1 MMTIKDYA
9 VDVDKTIE
17 EIEALCD
24 KIGIDYKDENT
35 DLDETSIIE
44 LDNELQNE
52 ENQNEENQNEE
63 IVNDEIEEER
73 RLEEEVEDKAEEL
86 ANETNID
93 LDDTT
98 SFTKVKQKQAR
109 KNDNI
114 KSKKEFLKERKK
126 IYKHREKLQSNE
138 TTIDDNII
146 IYKENMTVTDLAN
159 ELSVTPIELV
169 KKLMGLGI
177 MASVNQSLDFDSAE
191 VLVAEYDKVL
201 KKEETQD
208 IANFEN
214 YEIEDKEDDLVP
226 RPPVVTIMGHV
237 DHGKTTLLDAIR
249 NTDVVS
255 GEAGGIT
262 QAIGAYSVKYNN
274 KLITFIDTPGHAAF
288 TEMRARGASI
298 TDIVII
304 IVAADDG
311 IMPQT
316 IEAIDH
322 AKAAKVP
329 IIVAINKIDKPDANI
344 DRVMTGLVENGLTPE
359 EWGGDVIVNKI
370 SAKTGVGINELLEN
384 ILLVAE
390 MQEYKANPNRYATG
404 TVIESKK
411 DNKVGTMATL
421 LIQNG
426 TLRLGDPIVV
436 GNYYGKVRTL
446 KDDRGNNIVEAKPST
461 PVEITGL
468 SDIPSAGDK
477 FMAFE
482 SEKQAKEI
490 AHERQLKAKKADTN
504 LAGMSLEDLFGR
516 IKEGEK
522 EINVVLKAD
531 VNGSLEA
538 VKGVLEKIDVE
549 GVKVNIIRA
558 GVGAVTESD
567 VVLAS
572 ASKAI
577 IIAFNVRSNNATLDT
592 AKEYGIEIKYYDIIY
607 KVAEDMEKAMKGML
621 DPEFEEKVIGQVE
634 VRQIFK
640 FSKVGLIAGCHV
652 ISGIIKSNAKA
663 RIIRDNIV
671 IYNGEV
677 NTLQHEK
684 DQVKEVKKDM
694 DCGITLTNCQDYK
707 EKDIIEVYELVEIKK

>member
-9 VDVDKTIE
+9 QDVELEIE

-24 KIGIDYKDENT
+24 KIGIEYQDENT
-35 DLDETSIIE
+35 DLDETSIIL
-44 LDNELQNE
+44 LDNAVAEKDNE
-52 ENQNEENQNEE
+52 EDANEDEE
-63 IVNDEIEEER
+63 VEEER

-86 ANETNID
+86 AFNTKID

-98 SFTKVKQKQAR
+98 SFTKVKPKQVK
-109 KNDNI
+109 KNDNN
-114 KSKKEFLKERKK
+114 KKDFLKERKK

-138 TTIDDNII
+138 VSQDENTIL
-146 IYKENMTVTDLAN
+146 YKEGMTVTDLAT
-159 ELSVTPIELV
+159 ELNVTPIELV

-177 MASVNQSLDFDSAE
+177 MASVNQSLDYDTSE
-191 VLVAEYDKVL
+191 VISSEYDKTL

-208 IANFEN
+208 ISNFEN
-214 YEIEDKEDDLVP
+214 YEIEDDEKDLVP

-249 NTDVVS
+249 NTDVVA

-262 QAIGAYSVKYNN
+262 QAIGAYSVKCND

-311 IMPQT
+311 VMPQT
-316 IEAIDH
+316 KEAIDH
-322 AKAAKVP
+322 AKAAGVP
-329 IIVAINKIDKPDANI
+329 IIVAINKIDKPEANI
-344 DRVMTGLVENGLTPE
+344 DRIMTALVENGLTPE

-404 TVIESKK
+404 AVIESKK
-411 DNKVGTMATL
+411 DNKVGTTATL

-426 TLRLGDPIVV
+426 TLRLGDPIVI

-461 PVEITGL
+461 PVEVTGI
-468 SDIPSAGDK
+468 SEVPSAGDK

-490 AHERQLKAKKADTN
+490 AHERQLRVKEADTN
-504 LAGMSLEDLFGR
+504 FSGMTLEDLFGR

-522 EINVVLKAD
+522 EISVILKAD

-538 VKGVLEKIDVE
+538 VKNALVKIDVE
-549 GVKVNIIRA
+549 GVKINVIRG
-558 GVGAVTESD
+558 GVGAITESD

-572 ASKAI
+572 ASQAI
-577 IIAFNVRSNNATLDT
+577 IIGFNVRGNVATMDT
-592 AKEYGIEIKYYDIIY
+592 AKQYGIEIKTYDIIY
-607 KVAEDMEKAMKGML
+607 KVVEDMENAMKGML
-621 DPEFEEKVIGQVE
+621 DPEYEEKVTGTAE

-652 ISGIIKSNAKA
+652 LSGTIKNNSKA
-663 RIIRDNIV
+663 RIIRDDVIV
-671 IYNGEV
+671 YNGSV

-694 DCGITLTNCQDYK
+694 DCGMTLENCQDYK
-707 EKDIIEVYELVEIKK
+707 EGDIIEVYELVEIKR

>member
-1 MMTIKDYA
+1 MMSIEDYA
-9 VDVDKTIE
+9 QDVGRTVE
-17 EIEALCD
+17 EVEALCE
-24 KIGIDYKDENT
+24 KIGISFEDENSL
-35 DLDETSIIE
+35 LDDISITL
-44 LDNELQNE
+44 LDNAMQDDEDDFDGNE
-52 ENQNEENQNEE
+52 E
-63 IVNDEIEEER
+63 VLEER

-86 ANETNID
+86 AINTKID
-93 LDDTT
+93 LDNQS
-98 SFTKVKQKQAR
+98 SFTKVKPKQ
-109 KNDNI
+109 
-114 KSKKEFLKERKK
+114 SKKVENNFLKERKK

-138 TTIDDNII
+138 VTQDDNVIL
-146 IYKENMTVTDLAN
+146 YKEGMTVKDVADLLEVN
-159 ELSVTPIELV
+159 PVELV
-169 KKLMGLGI
+169 KKLMGLGV
-177 MASVNQSLDFDSAE
+177 MASVNQSLDYDTTS
-191 VLVAEYDKVL
+191 VIVADYDKTL
-201 KKEETQD
+201 KKEEAAD
-208 IANFEN
+208 ISNFEN
-214 YEIEDKEDDLVP
+214 YEIEDREEDLVE

-249 NTDVVS
+249 NTNVVS

-262 QAIGAYSVKYNN
+262 QAIGAYSVKCNG

-311 IMPQT
+311 VMPQT
-316 IEAIDH
+316 KEAIDH
-322 AKAAKVP
+322 AKAAGVP
-329 IIVAINKIDKPDANI
+329 IIVAINKIDKPEANI
-344 DRVMTGLVENGLTPE
+344 ERIMTDLVENELTPE

-370 SAKTGVGINELLEN
+370 SAKQGTGINELLEN
-384 ILLVAE
+384 ILLIAE
-390 MQEYKANPNRYATG
+390 MQEYKANPSRYASG
-404 TVIESKK
+404 VVIESKK
-411 DNKVGTMATL
+411 DNKVGSTATL

-461 PVEITGL
+461 PVEVTGL
-468 SDIPSAGDK
+468 SEVPSAGDK

-490 AHERQLKAKKADTN
+490 AHERELRSRSKDTN
-504 LAGMSLEDLFGR
+504 FSGLSLEDLFGQ
-516 IKEGEK
+516 IQEGVK

-538 VKGVLEKIDVE
+538 VRNALEKISVE
-549 GVKVNIIRA
+549 GVKVNVIRG
-558 GVGAVTESD
+558 GVGAITESD

-572 ASKAI
+572 ASHAI
-577 IIAFNVRSNNATLDT
+577 IIGFNVRGSTATMDT
-592 AKEYGIEIKYYDIIY
+592 AKQYDIEIKTYDIIY
-607 KVAEDMEKAMKGML
+607 KVVEDMEKAMKGML
-621 DPEFEEKVIGQVE
+621 DPEFEEKVIGTAE

-652 ISGIIKSNAKA
+652 LSGVVKNNAKA
-663 RIIRDNIV
+663 RIIRDDIV
-671 IYNGEV
+671 VYTGEV

-694 DCGITLTNCQDYK
+694 DCGLTLEKCQDYK
-707 EKDIIEVYELVEIKK
+707 EGDIIEIYELVEVKR

>member
-44 LDNELQNE
+44 LDNEL
-52 ENQNEENQNEE
+52 QNEENQNEE

-316 IEAIDH
+316 VEAIDH